1 MRRRSGKVSL
11 QTQTPTVSKTKGA
24 LTANTKYQVL
34 EGMEQKYLVM
44 MVCRLKGVSSDDGM

>member
-1 MRRRSGKVSL
+1 MSAKQKELSL
-11 QTQTPTVSKTKGA
+11 QTQ
-24 LTANTKYQVL
+24 KYQVL